1 VTYWDFLNTF
11 LIEDDSFIIGVYW
24 SKEHFTPHLLESNAK
39 LGIPRYAKSVSA
51 AMLTQSK

>member
-1 VTYWDFLNTF
+1 MTYWDFLNTF
-11 LIEDDSFIIGVYW
+11 LIEDDSLIIGVYW